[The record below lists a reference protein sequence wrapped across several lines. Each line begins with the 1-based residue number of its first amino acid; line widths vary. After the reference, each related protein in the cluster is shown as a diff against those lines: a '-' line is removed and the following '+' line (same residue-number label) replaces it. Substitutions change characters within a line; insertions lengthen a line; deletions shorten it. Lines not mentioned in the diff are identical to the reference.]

1 MDQDITAILDGIK
14 QSVEA
19 VGRSG
24 REEIHL
30 DNIFFR
36 TDASSL
42 NIPLDSNLL
51 KSREDLE
58 ILLDAIPDISYYDL
72 ETSNIFTND
81 TEVESGV
88 VAFLTQPAELGP
100 NGPRIDMTVVI
111 STADVTNELPQTV
124 LTSQLFLHALAE
136 QLEVNPG
143 RITFNVA
150 YAYVLWD
157 DVEQLV
163 EFEIE
168 IPR

>member
-14 QSVEA
+14 HSVEA

-24 REEIHL
+24 RDEIHL

-42 NIPLDSNLL
+42 NVPLDSNLL
-51 KSREDLE
+51 AGREDLDV
-58 ILLDAIPDISYYDL
+58 LLDAFDISYYDL

-81 TEVESGV
+81 TDVESGV

-100 NGPRIDMTVVI
+100 KGLRIDMTVVI

-124 LTSQLFLHALAE
+124 LTSQLFLRALAE

-143 RITFNVA
+143 RVTFNIA

>member
-42 NIPLDSNLL
+42 NVPLDSNLL

-58 ILLDAIPDISYYDL
+58 ILLDAFDISYYDL

-100 NGPRIDMTVVI
+100 NGLRIDMTVAI
-111 STADVTNELPQTV
+111 SAADVTNELPQTV
-124 LTSQLFLHALAE
+124 LTSQLFLRALAE
-136 QLEVNPG
+136 QLEVSPG
-143 RITFNVA
+143 SVTFNVA

-157 DVEQLV
+157 DAEQLV

>member
-24 REEIHL
+24 RDEIHL

-42 NIPLDSNLL
+42 SVPLDSNLL

-58 ILLDAIPDISYYDL
+58 ILLDAFDISYYDL

-100 NGPRIDMTVVI
+100 NGPRIDMTVAI
-111 STADVTNELPQTV
+111 SATDVTNELPQTV
-124 LTSQLFLHALAE
+124 LTSQLFLRALAE

-143 RITFNVA
+143 RVTFNIA